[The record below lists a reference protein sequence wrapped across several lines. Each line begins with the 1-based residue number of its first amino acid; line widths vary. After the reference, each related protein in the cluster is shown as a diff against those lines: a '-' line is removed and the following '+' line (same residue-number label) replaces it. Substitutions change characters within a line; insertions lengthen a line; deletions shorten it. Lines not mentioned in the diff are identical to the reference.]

1 VKSDVSWDQRRYL
14 ERSKILPAITAVS
27 AVATI
32 TATAPIATIAAAA
45 TPSTTAA
52 MSTAT
57 TAEATAPA
65 TTATALLLRARFI
78 DHQIAATEVL
88 TVQRIHRAVGF
99 FIVGNFDE
107 SKTARLS
114 RETITNQIDCGRV
127 DTRLRE
133 KFMKRIFRGGKRKIP
148 NVKLLHL
155 RTPFARNRDAC
166 RGARWK
172 VELPLRASEG
182 PKLLLNSRVVSTAL
196 LSQGL

>member
-1 VKSDVSWDQRRYL
+1 LNGRLV
-14 ERSKILPAITAVS
+14 LPAITAVA

-32 TATAPIATIAAAA
+32 TATAPIATVAAAA

-65 TTATALLLRARFI
+65 TTAAALLLRTRFI
-78 DHQIAATEVL
+78 NHQIAATEVL

-107 SKTARLS
+107 SKTAGLS

-133 KFMKRIFRGGKRKIP
+133 KFMKRILRGGKRKIP

-172 VELPLRASEG
+172 VE
-182 PKLLLNSRVVSTAL
+182 
-196 LSQGL
+196 